1 MQINKRKFHWLIN
14 RNIKMKLYFFGLL
27 FIATI
32 FYCPASI
39 GMDIISDNDTLL
51 NHKLV
56 IYQMLPRLFGN
67 KNTTNKTNGTL
78 AENGVGKFNDI
89 NKKALQELK
98 KLGVNYVWYTG
109 IIAHATMTD
118 YSTFGIK
125 KNDPDVVKGIAGSPY
140 AIKDYYDVDPDLAIN
155 VSNRMA
161 EFESLIKRTH
171 DNGLKLIIDFIPN
184 HVSRVYHSEKK
195 PGGVKDFGEDD
206 DQTMSF
212 SALNDFYYIPG
223 KHFQVPSGYIA
234 GGLNYKHSLKDGIFD
249 EFPAKATGNNVF
261 RENPSLD
268 DWYETVKLNYGIDV
282 QNNRNYYDIIPPVW
296 FKMRDILKFWT
307 EKGVDA
313 FRCDVAEM
321 VPVDF
326 WAWVIPE
333 IKKINPAIVFMGEA
347 YDPSQYE
354 KFINKGKFDYLYDKV
369 GLYDGLKKLI
379 KNQTNADVNDIHF
392 VTHQQSVNFPN
403 QMIRFLENHDE
414 ERIASKGFV
423 GDPLLALSA
432 MAITATLSGGPIMI
446 YHGQEVGE
454 PAQGV
459 EGFGGEDN
467 RTTIFDYWGIPNL
480 QKWINNG
487 AFDGGK
493 LLAKEKSLR
502 NYYQKL
508 LTFSA
513 NSEAIKFGKYYEL
526 NEIANQQ
533 ALFGKKVYGYIR
545 STKNQIVLVVA
556 NFDRSN
562 GFKQI
567 IQLPKE
573 IIDKV
578 KNSKATYLKAVNVI
592 TNEIVN
598 IKNDASGISIN
609 IKPSEAII
617 LVF

>member
-1 MQINKRKFHWLIN
+1 
-14 RNIKMKLYFFGLL
+14 
-27 FIATI
+27 
-32 FYCPASI
+32 
-39 GMDIISDNDTLL
+39 
-51 NHKLV
+51 
-56 IYQMLPRLFGN
+56 
-67 KNTTNKTNGTL
+67 
-78 AENGVGKFNDI
+78 
-89 NKKALQELK
+89 
-98 KLGVNYVWYTG
+98 
-109 IIAHATMTD
+109 
-118 YSTFGIK
+118 
-125 KNDPDVVKGIAGSPY
+125 
-140 AIKDYYDVDPDLAIN
+140 
-155 VSNRMA
+155 
-161 EFESLIKRTH
+161 
-171 DNGLKLIIDFIPN
+171 
-184 HVSRVYHSEKK
+184 
-195 PGGVKDFGEDD
+195 
-206 DQTMSF
+206 
-212 SALNDFYYIPG
+212 
-223 KHFQVPSGYIA
+223 
-234 GGLNYKHSLKDGIFD
+234 
-249 EFPAKATGNNVF
+249 
-261 RENPSLD
+261 
-268 DWYETVKLNYGIDV
+268 
-282 QNNRNYYDIIPPVW
+282 
-296 FKMRDILKFWT
+296 
-307 EKGVDA
+307 
-313 FRCDVAEM
+313 
-321 VPVDF
+321 
-326 WAWVIPE
+326 
-333 IKKINPAIVFMGEA
+333 MGEA

-578 KNSKATYLKAVNVI
+578 KKSKATYLKAVNVI